1 VRSITAEFANA
12 LLLWQR
18 CGNKIASSGRLNL
31 PMKATAARTDTAA
44 NPPPRLRSR
53 VTNGKNLFVVGKATS
68 AAARRFADI
77 LGAVVSDLGGADQ
90 LSEGQRQLARRA
102 ASLSLACERLEA
114 VICNGVSSAAEA
126 AVVEQSGGLSA
137 YHILAEA
144 GRVLHG
150 IARVRGRDG
159 IAEMAKLPDVE
170 LDRITDL
177 LVKAGDLAAKAIAAG
192 SEKTADLELLGTLAD
207 RCGRTFMRLGLKRQ
221 PRDVSPSLADLLR
234 QDLVEQRVAEGAEGY
249 PEAAGDEDRTD
260 ELHEPAEGHPSDG
273 ETAQ

>member
-1 VRSITAEFANA
+1 
-12 LLLWQR
+12 
-18 CGNKIASSGRLNL
+18 
-31 PMKATAARTDTAA
+31 MKASAIRTESEAGTS
-44 NPPPRLRSR
+44 PPPKKLRSR

-114 VICNGVSSAAEA
+114 VICGGVSSPAEA
-126 AVVEQSGGLSA
+126 AFVEQSGGLSA
-137 YHILAEA
+137 YHIVAEA
-144 GRVLHG
+144 GRILHG
-150 IARVRGRDG
+150 IARVRGRDS

-221 PRDVSPSLADLLR
+221 PRDISPSLRELLA
-234 QDLVEQRVAEGAEGY
+234 EAEG
-249 PEAAGDEDRTD
+249 GDEGDPASLAPYKPHGAPMADPTTARGSANGRTS
-260 ELHEPAEGHPSDG
+260 ERLEGSAGHPTGPQTYPGDG
-273 ETAQ
+273 EAVA